1 MDGSASYKRASLL
14 HFGLYYDRK
23 KFYETGPWTYRA
35 CSLSASG
42 QPVARKRDLKESVPG
57 MSVSLLNHCMVK
69 LFGVRQES
77 TRVRNS
83 RIGS

>member
-1 MDGSASYKRASLL
+1 MEVPLTNTLA
-14 HFGLYYDRK
+14 YYTSEFITAVK
-23 KFYETGPWTYRA
+23 KFYETGLWTYRA

-42 QPVARKRDLKESVPG
+42 QPVARKRDLKESVVG

-69 LFGVRQES
+69 LFGVRQEP